1 MTHTAIIGAGAAGLF
16 AAKRLSTQKGQQIT
30 IFEKSSKVGTKLRAS
45 GGGRANILNTSIL
58 PSHYNNA
65 EFMDSVLKRASY
77 ATLRDEFA
85 KMGLLLTADEEG
97 RVYPATLFAATVVNV
112 LLEQLGDNVSIACD
126 TPVLSLTPDHGKW
139 KINNEKKLFDR
150 VILASGSPAGM
161 IPKNQ
166 AGYNNYLSD
175 LQLNRKKLTPSLTGF
190 TLHHY
195 PSFLF
200 GCRVRA
206 EVSLLQENHLIFK
219 EKGEVIFKEDG
230 ISGIVILNCSA
241 YYNRLSN
248 KKNCQ
253 LSLNLLPDD
262 TVTDIKKQLEKF
274 GSLSGILHPKL
285 CKWHEKKPFDPR
297 NLSWEIK
304 DTYGIEFAQVCS
316 GGICIDE
323 LDNNFHLKRFP
334 GLQAI
339 GEMVDIDG
347 VCGGYNLFFA
357 FASAYLATQ
366 I

>member
-16 AAKRLSTQKGQQIT
+16 AAKKLAEREGQQIT
-30 IFEKSSKVGTKLRAS
+30 IFEKSAKVGTKLRAS
-45 GGGRANILNTSIL
+45 GGGRANILNTNIL

-65 EFMDSVLKRASY
+65 EFMDSVLKRANY
-77 ATLRDEFA
+77 ATIRNEFA
-85 KMGLLLTADEEG
+85 KMGLLMTADEEG

-112 LLEQLGDNVSIACD
+112 LLEQLGNNVNIACD
-126 TPVLSLTPDHGKW
+126 APVLSLTPDHGKW
-139 KINNEKKLFDR
+139 KINNEKTRFDR

-175 LQLNRKKLTPSLTGF
+175 LQLNRKKISPSLTGF
-190 TLHHY
+190 TIRQY
-195 PSFLF
+195 PTFLF

-206 EVSLLQENHLIFK
+206 EVSLLQDQHLIFK

-241 YYNRLSN
+241 YYNRLKS
-248 KKNCQ
+248 KKNCH

-262 TVTDIKKQLEKF
+262 HTTDLKKQLKQF
-274 GSLSGILHPKL
+274 GTLSGILHPKL
-285 CKWHEKKPFDPR
+285 CKLYEKRPFDPR
-297 NLSWEIK
+297 NLSFEIEG
-304 DTYGIEFAQVCS
+304 TYGIEFAQVCS
-316 GGICIDE
+316 GGISTDE
-323 LDNNFHLKRFP
+323 LDEHFRLQRFP

>member
-16 AAKRLSTQKGQQIT
+16 AAKKLSEQKGQQIT

-45 GGGRANILNTSIL
+45 GGGRANILNTNIL
-58 PSHYNNA
+58 PTHYNNPD
-65 EFMDSVLKRASY
+65 FIQSVLERATYSVI
-77 ATLRDEFA
+77 RDEFA
-85 KMGLLLTADEEG
+85 KMGLLTTVDEEG

-112 LLEQLGDNVSIACD
+112 LLEQLGPNVNIVCD
-126 TPVLSLTPDHGKW
+126 TPVLSISPENGKW
-139 KINNEKKLFDR
+139 RINNHKTRFDR

-166 AGYNNYLSD
+166 VGYNSYLSD
-175 LQLNRKKLTPSLTGF
+175 LQLSKKKLSPSLTGF
-190 TLHHY
+190 SIKQY

-206 EVSLLQENHLIFK
+206 EVSLMQENHFLLK

-241 YYNRLSN
+241 YYNRL
-248 KKNCQ
+248 KDKRNCYI
-253 LSLNLLPDD
+253 SLNLLPDNN
-262 TVTDIKKQLEKF
+262 TTDLKKQLKQF
-274 GSLSGILHPKL
+274 GTLTGILHPKL
-285 CKWHEKKPFDPR
+285 CKLYEKQPFDPR
-297 NLSWEIK
+297 NFRLEID

-316 GGICIDE
+316 GGISTDE
-323 LDNNFHLKRFP
+323 LDDNFRLKRFP